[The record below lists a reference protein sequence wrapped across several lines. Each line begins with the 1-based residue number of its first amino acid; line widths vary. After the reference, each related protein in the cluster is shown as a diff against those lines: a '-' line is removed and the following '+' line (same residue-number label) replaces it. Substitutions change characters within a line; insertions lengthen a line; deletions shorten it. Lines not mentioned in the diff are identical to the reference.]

1 MSTLVPVPPVAT
13 RRPVAIT
20 QFDDTRLDDYFWL
33 RERENPEV
41 LAYLTA
47 ENEYA
52 EAVLSSTA
60 ALQET
65 LYQEMKGRIRESD
78 SSAPEQID
86 DWLYYERTETGQDY
100 PIYCR
105 RRLGAESSEE
115 ILIDVNELAEG
126 HAFCEIGNTAPSPD
140 HRFFAFTVDVD
151 GNESFTV
158 RVKNLE
164 TGLLLPDAIPNAYY
178 GLEWAADSHTLFY
191 TVIGGAHRPFKLY
204 RHSVGSDPAGD
215 VLVFFEPDEA
225 FFLELKK
232 TRDGAY
238 LVVYLN
244 SNVATENWV
253 IPAGQPAA
261 KPAIIEPRRRMHRY
275 EVEHRAG
282 EFLILSDENCPNNRL
297 VMAPA
302 QTPGSGHWQELVAH
316 NPAVLLEGI
325 QPFAGHVAL
334 YERENG
340 LRQIRIL
347 TMDPRANAI
356 VTGRQVAFPDPV
368 YALTHRPNPYFATNK
383 LRFAYTTL
391 AMPLTDYDYDM
402 DTHTFAMI
410 KRADPPGAFNHTDYV
425 VKRLWATAADGVQV
439 PISLVHRR
447 DVAPNGATPTFLYGY
462 GSYGYC
468 IEPAF
473 RPTRLSLLDRGFVF
487 AIAHIRGGSD
497 LGRQWYEDGKMLHK
511 MNTFTDFI
519 ACAEHLIAEGYTTPN
534 RLVVEGRSAGGLL
547 MGAITNLRP
556 DLFIA
561 VHAGVPFVDVIS
573 TMLDATIPLT
583 VNEYDEWGNP
593 AIAEQYA
600 YMRAYSPYDNLDAGP
615 YPAILCTAGLQDP
628 RVQYWEPAK
637 YVAKLRTLQSNDTPI
652 LLKTNLDAGHGGASG
667 RYGALRE
674 TAFEFAFFLHCLGIS
689 E

>member
-52 EAVLSSTA
+52 DAVLAPTA

-86 DWLYYERTETGQDY
+86 DWLYYERTETGRDY

-140 HRFFAFTVDVD
+140 HRLFAFSVDVD

-164 TGLLLPDAIPNAYY
+164 TGQLLPDAIPNAYY
-178 GLEWAADSHTLFY
+178 GLEWATDSHTLFY

-253 IPAGQPAA
+253 IPAGQPAT

-282 EFLILSDENCPNNRL
+282 EFLILSDDNCPNNRL
-297 VMAPA
+297 VTAPV

-316 NPAVLLEGI
+316 NPDVLLEGI

-347 TMDPRANAI
+347 AMDPRANAI
-356 VTGRQVAFPDPV
+356 VTSRRVAFPDPV
-368 YALTHRPNPYFATNK
+368 YALTHRSNPYFTTNK

-402 DTHTFAMI
+402 DTHTFSVI

-447 DVAPNGATPTFLYGY
+447 DVVPDGATPTFLYGY

-497 LGRQWYEDGKMLHK
+497 LGRHWYEDGKMLHK

-573 TMLDATIPLT
+573 TMMDETIPLT

-637 YVAKLRTLQSNDTPI
+637 YVAKLRTLQSNDAPL

-674 TAFEFAFFLHCLGIS
+674 TAFEYAFFLHCLGIT